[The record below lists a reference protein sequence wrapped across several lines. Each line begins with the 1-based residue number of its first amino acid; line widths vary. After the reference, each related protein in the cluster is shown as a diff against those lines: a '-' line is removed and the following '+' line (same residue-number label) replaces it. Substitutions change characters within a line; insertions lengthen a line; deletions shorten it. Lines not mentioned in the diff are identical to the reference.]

1 MTNGRALSVRVQRG
15 ESSSHKLESPSGMDR
30 LLLKWFLK
38 AQLDR
43 DFPFF
48 FCLNPV
54 SKNACIYVDWK
65 GHFN

>member
-15 ESSSHKLESPSGMDR
+15 ESLSHKLESPSGMDR

-38 AQLDR
+38 LSSTGI
-43 DFPFF
+43 FLF